1 MSIVSQERLSHE
13 LERLRKQIERKK
25 LSDKEAAIQSAKAR
39 IAKAESHLDFVKGQ
53 TEARL
58 QQAIEQN
65 QAKQLLLASQ
75 IEQLRKWERFYV
87 DMLTNH
93 ATILTDAKTSVKDA
107 ERRLGELTGTVPTA
121 ENVNEEFE
129 RIMAM
134 AGSK

>member
-25 LSDKEAAIQSAKAR
+25 LSDKEAAIQSAKSR
-39 IAKAESHLDFVKGQ
+39 ISKAESHLDFVKGQ

-87 DMLTNH
+87 DMLTNRD
-93 ATILTDAKTSVKDA
+93 TILTDAKTSVKDA

-121 ENVNEEFE
+121 ENVNAEFE